1 MDDGPIC
8 VQTANAS
15 SSDSESIYDSTVTS
29 DPVDDEEINSDESS
43 EAMDTIPL
51 DENIDEQGIEV
62 PIEISVF
69 SKRLYYHTYSQFDS
83 TQVIASYCT
92 CIPDPRTVDCC
103 LHIAAAIWLLGYERY
118 QSTTN
123 RQPSSTNITNV
134 QYADDISDFEPSSDD
149 EHNSY
154 IYTSK

>member
-1 MDDGPIC
+1 MDDGPIR

-69 SKRLYYHTYSQFDS
+69 SKSQ
-83 TQVIASYCT
+83 
-92 CIPDPRTVDCC
+92 CC
-103 LHIAAAIWLLGYERY
+103 VCKKQIV
-118 QSTTN
+118 
-123 RQPSSTNITNV
+123 SSTVTIRE
-134 QYADDISDFEPSSDD
+134 ADRAELFI
-149 EHNSY
+149 
-154 IYTSK
+154 